1 MTDHRVSF
9 SIAGVERVLSADS
22 LTPIIEVLTI
32 ADERER
38 LEFFLE
44 SLERKRV
51 DALKIMKK

>member
-9 SIAGVERVLSADS
+9 SIAGVERVLSAES